1 MRATVL
7 LGFCLSLLP
16 GTALPQ
22 AVPTAFQN
30 VSVLAMDRE
39 RVLENHTVVVQGGI
53 IQEVAPSHRVQ
64 VPAGAQV
71 IDGEGLFLLPGLADM
86 NVHLPDRT
94 ATREQVEDM
103 LFLFL
108 ANNVTVIRSVGG
120 APNHLEIKKSI
131 SSRDILGPTL
141 FAGSPVLT
149 EARAVT
155 GEAAISTMMA
165 YRSTGYDFLTI
176 RGRLSQSAW
185 DSLTEAAHS
194 RGYTFGGDIHESIGV
209 RHALSSGISTIDD
222 LDEYLPEIVSDAV
235 RARLDR
241 GEAVPPGE
249 ILGSVEGRK
258 MRALAAHTRSSDAW
272 VIPALYRGE
281 TSASVL
287 DMDSLLALPE
297 MAYVAAQTRDDWILE
312 AGGMRARDAEG
323 GELLVDTRRR
333 LVRSLMMAG
342 VGVLMGSG
350 SPSPFT
356 VPGFGLRREL
366 RSMAAA
372 DLTPYEVL
380 VTGTRNV
387 AEYARG
393 ELLEPGNFG
402 TIAEGNRADLLLLR
416 GNPLEDLEN
425 LWDQEGV
432 MIRGRWIPR
441 SEIDEGLSR
450 IAAEHGD
457 RPRPCP

>member
-1 MRATVL
+1 
-7 LGFCLSLLP
+7 
-16 GTALPQ
+16 
-22 AVPTAFQN
+22 
-30 VSVLAMDRE
+30 
-39 RVLENHTVVVQGGI
+39 
-53 IQEVAPSHRVQ
+53 
-64 VPAGAQV
+64 
-71 IDGEGLFLLPGLADM
+71 
-86 NVHLPDRT
+86 
-94 ATREQVEDM
+94 
-103 LFLFL
+103 
-108 ANNVTVIRSVGG
+108 
-120 APNHLEIKKSI
+120 
-131 SSRDILGPTL
+131 
-141 FAGSPVLT
+141 
-149 EARAVT
+149 
-155 GEAAISTMMA
+155 
-165 YRSTGYDFLTI
+165 
-176 RGRLSQSAW
+176 
-185 DSLTEAAHS
+185 
-194 RGYTFGGDIHESIGV
+194 
-209 RHALSSGISTIDD
+209 
-222 LDEYLPEIVSDAV
+222 
-235 RARLDR
+235 
-241 GEAVPPGE
+241 
-249 ILGSVEGRK
+249 
-258 MRALAAHTRSSDAW
+258 
-272 VIPALYRGE
+272 
-281 TSASVL
+281 
-287 DMDSLLALPE
+287 
-297 MAYVAAQTRDDWILE
+297 
-312 AGGMRARDAEG
+312 MRARDAEG

-372 DLTPYEVL
+372 GLTPYEVL